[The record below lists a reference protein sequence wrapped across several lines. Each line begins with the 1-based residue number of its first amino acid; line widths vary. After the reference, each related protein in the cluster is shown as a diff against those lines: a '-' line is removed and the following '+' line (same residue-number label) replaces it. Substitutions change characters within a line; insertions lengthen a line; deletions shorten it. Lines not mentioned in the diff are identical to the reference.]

1 MKLLVVF
8 ILTAHALLSVGSAWR
23 ESLTYDE
30 VYNIEEGKTILTSRD
45 YKDPYIPPLSKILTG
60 VPYVLGLDS
69 LVPSSLPSRQ
79 ALPSRAVTIF
89 MSVILVYS
97 IYRVAL
103 TWFGEKAAG
112 IALILAAFEPNL
124 LGHNH
129 YLTSDVPFA
138 LFFFAS
144 YILYVALLRHPS
156 LRGGVITGGVLGL
169 AMATKIPAL
178 GYFLTS
184 TGVLLIYKKLVSF
197 HWQRMIVLVGISLII
212 VWATYGFRWDVI
224 IAQREDSLR
233 VSQQLLR
240 FAQERHLPFISDIVI
255 FLRTKPVPL
264 GGYMAIVKNS
274 LIRGVSRDRHI
285 WYSMPATILL
295 KTPIPLLTLFF
306 IGLLKRR
313 RLVRLEIPMIVLF
326 VLMSVTN
333 LMPLIRYALPIYPFV
348 ILIASTGALF
358 IKTRFQ
364 KILLIVLLGW
374 YVLGTIIQ
382 FPHFISYGNE
392 FAGPRERRYERF
404 TDSNIDWGQSLID
417 LASYVN
423 NEHPTLLRLSYFGRD
438 DAALYGLPST
448 VPWGGYTF
456 NDICAFHPVIFA
468 DLGPQ
473 ITAISISNWYGCG
486 YNTLERFR
494 ASRIKD
500 VVGDSILIF

>member
-30 VYNIEEGKTILTSRD
+30 VYNIEEGKSILTSSA

-60 VPYVLGLDS
+60 LPIIFGLNS
-69 LVPSSLPSRQ
+69 LIPSSLPSRQ
-79 ALPSRAVTIF
+79 ALPSRAVTTF

-97 IYRVAL
+97 IWRVAL
-103 TWFGEKAAG
+103 TWFGEKPAA

-138 LFFFAS
+138 LFFFCAYMVFPRHMFAS
-144 YILYVALLRHPS
+144 GL
-156 LRGGVITGGVLGL
+156 VLGL
-169 AMATKIPAL
+169 AMSTKIPAL
-178 GYFLTS
+178 GYFLVS
-184 TGVLLIYKKLVSF
+184 TGVLLMYKKRVSF
-197 HWQRMIVLVGISLII
+197 YWKRVIVLVGISLII

-233 VSQQLLR
+233 LSQQLLR
-240 FAQERHLPFISDIVI
+240 FAKEQHVPFVSDIVT

-264 GGYMAIVKNS
+264 GGYIAIVKNS
-274 LIRGVSRDRHI
+274 LIRGVSRDRHM

-348 ILIASTGALF
+348 ILIASTSALF

-364 KILLIVLLGW
+364 KILFILLLGW
-374 YVLGTIIQ
+374 YVFGTIIQ

-392 FAGPRERRYERF
+392 FAGPRERRFERF
-404 TDSNIDWGQSLID
+404 TDSNIDWGQSLMD
-417 LASYVN
+417 LASYSQRRQPGLV
-423 NEHPTLLRLSYFGRD
+423 LISYFGRD
-438 DAALYGLPST
+438 NAAAYGFPSS

-456 NDICAFHPVIFA
+456 EDICAFHPVAFP
-468 DLGPQ
+468 DQGPA

>member
-30 VYNIEEGKTILTSRD
+30 VYNIEEGKLILTSSA

-60 VPYVLGLDS
+60 LPIILWLNS
-69 LVPSSLPSRQ
+69 FIPSSLPSRQ
-79 ALPSRAVTIF
+79 ALPSRAVTTF
-89 MSVILVYS
+89 MSVILVFG

-103 TWFGEKAAG
+103 TWFGEKPAG

-138 LFFFAS
+138 LFFFCAYMAFPRQMFAS
-144 YILYVALLRHPS
+144 GL
-156 LRGGVITGGVLGL
+156 VLGL

-184 TGVLLIYKKLVSF
+184 TGVLLIYKKRVSF
-197 HWQRMIVLVGISLII
+197 YWKRVIVLVGISLII

-233 VSQQLLR
+233 LSQQLLR

-306 IGLLKRR
+306 IGILKGRR
-313 RLVRLEIPMIVLF
+313 IVRLKIPMIVLF

-333 LMPLIRYALPIYPFV
+333 LMPLIRYALPIYPFG
-348 ILIASTGALF
+348 ILIASTSALF

-364 KILLIVLLGW
+364 KILIIVLLGW

-392 FAGPRERRYERF
+392 FAGPREKRYERF
-404 TDSNIDWGQSLID
+404 TDSNIDWGQSLPDMAEYIKR
-417 LASYVN
+417 
-423 NEHPTLLRLSYFGRD
+423 EKPRLVLFSYFGRD
-438 DAALYGLPST
+438 DAGAYGLTSP
-448 VPWGGYTF
+448 VPWGSWKF
-456 NDICAFHPVIFA
+456 DDICTFHPVE
-468 DLGPQ
+468 LPNPGGK
-473 ITAISISNWYGCG
+473 TLRAISVSNWYGCG
-486 YNTLERFR
+486 YSLLPVF
-494 ASRIKD
+494 SRNNIQE